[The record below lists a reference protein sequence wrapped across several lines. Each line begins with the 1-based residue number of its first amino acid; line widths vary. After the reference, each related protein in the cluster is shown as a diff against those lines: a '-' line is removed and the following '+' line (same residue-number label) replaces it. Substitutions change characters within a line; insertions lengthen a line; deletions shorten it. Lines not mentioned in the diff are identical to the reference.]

1 MKLVEAA
8 VRPAVEEDFPAL
20 STVMADAFVAR
31 PIGAWLVPDVAER
44 PALLHRYAHLV
55 LTHGFEHGQVD
66 TTDDLAA
73 VTVWYRRLEPAP
85 PAATWMY
92 DLDRLLG
99 PHAPRFALLHAYVD
113 AVLPHTPH
121 HHLAHV
127 AARPGQGGAARALLV
142 SHHLRLDAEGLPAY
156 TEISSTRPREDLF
169 AWLGYEPR
177 SPILLEPGGPALWRM
192 WRPQPGERLPG
203 GLPRRVRL
211 HRSATPFRGRV
222 AAAAAPRF
230 P

>member
-1 MKLVEAA
+1 MKLMEAA
-8 VRPAVEEDFPAL
+8 VRRATGDDIPAL
-20 STVMADAFVAR
+20 STVMADALLDRPVA
-31 PIGAWLVPDVAER
+31 AWLVPDVAER
-44 PALLHRYAHLV
+44 PVLLHRYAHLV

-66 TTDDLAA
+66 TTDDRAA
-73 VTVWYRRLEPAP
+73 VTVWYSRLEPPA
-85 PAATWMY
+85 PAAAWMY
-92 DLDRLLG
+92 DLHRLLG

-127 AARPGQGGAARALLV
+127 AARPGQSGAARALLV
-142 SHHLRLDAEGLPAY
+142 SHHRRLDAEGLPAY
-156 TEISSTRPREDLF
+156 TEVSSTRPREDLS

-177 SPILLEPGGPALWRM
+177 SPILLEPGGPELWRM
-192 WRPQPGERLPG
+192 WRPQPGEQQPG

-222 AAAAAPRF
+222 ASAAAPRS